1 MHPSQ
6 ATPCTVLMLGCQRV
20 QLLACSGLA
29 MRWFLAP
36 RKAVD
41 VPKSSRTP
49 LRCTVALSPLPL
61 EPSTPQG
68 GFSWLGFSL
77 FLLQPRMRVHRFA
90 AAAVA
95 AAQLPALSNYCQDHF
110 SRSHGP
116 CMAIGTVKVCL
127 IAALPLAGVY
137 ILEGRVRRLFLDARR
152 RADSGSPPPPLERQ
166 PSSSLVHWWSVPSAL
181 Q

>member
-1 MHPSQ
+1 MRCFPS
-6 ATPCTVLMLGCQRV
+6 PPESC
-20 QLLACSGLA
+20 
-29 MRWFLAP
+29 
-36 RKAVD
+36 D

-49 LRCTVALSPLPL
+49 QQCTVALSPPPL
-61 EPSTPQG
+61 DPSKPQG

-77 FLLQPRMRVHRFA
+77 FLLQPRIRVHRFA

-95 AAQLPALSNYCQDHF
+95 AAQLPALSNYCHDHF
-110 SRSHGP
+110 PRSHGP
-116 CMAIGTVKVCL
+116 CMAIGAVKVSL

-137 ILEGRVRRLFLDARR
+137 LLEGRVRRLFLDARR